1 MAEEKIG
8 HLIKLPLDAT
18 NESVKAEPLVECS
31 EKELSEVLR
40 DLRIAVDE
48 KNYIPQTPT
57 KDNPALS
64 DNYVFD
70 TGDEN
75 FVLKDLKRKNFV
87 GKIKDLSKGAI
98 KRKERGLP
106 EEYLY
111 VFKYTC
117 RLFRRD
123 AHFSELEYDD
133 ILIYIK
139 VNDRKIPYKKVY
151 VISFHKNNPKE
162 K

>member
-1 MAEEKIG
+1 MSFYIERLTVTGVGKKDSTI
-8 HLIKLPLDAT
+8 
-18 NESVKAEPLVECS
+18 
-31 EKELSEVLR
+31 ELSNGVN
-40 DLRIAVDE
+40 IIYGPS
-48 KNYIPQTPT
+48 N
-57 KDNPALS
+57 
-64 DNYVFD
+64 
-70 TGDEN
+70 TG
-75 FVLKDLKRKNFV
+75 
-87 GKIKDLSKGAI
+87 KDLSKGAI

>member
-75 FVLKDLKRKNFV
+75 FVLKDLKRENFV

-98 KRKERGLP
+98 KRKEEDYQKNICMFLNIHVGYS
-106 EEYLY
+106 EEM
-111 VFKYTC
+111 
-117 RLFRRD
+117 
-123 AHFSELEYDD
+123 H
-133 ILIYIK
+133 IL
-139 VNDRKIPYKKVY
+139 VN
-151 VISFHKNNPKE
+151 
-162 K
+162 

>member
-1 MAEEKIG
+1 M
-8 HLIKLPLDAT
+8 
-18 NESVKAEPLVECS
+18 VECS

-75 FVLKDLKRKNFV
+75 FVLKDLKRENFV

-106 EEYLY
+106 E
-111 VFKYTC
+111 
-117 RLFRRD
+117 
-123 AHFSELEYDD
+123 
-133 ILIYIK
+133 
-139 VNDRKIPYKKVY
+139 
-151 VISFHKNNPKE
+151 
-162 K
+162 

>member
-75 FVLKDLKRKNFV
+75 FVLKDLKRENFV

-111 VFKYTC
+111 VFKYTI
-117 RLFRRD
+117 FK
-123 AHFSELEYDD
+123 YD
-133 ILIYIK
+133 ILKLYIINCFIYNFRCHFK
-139 VNDRKIPYKKVY
+139 
-151 VISFHKNNPKE
+151 
-162 K
+162 